1 VPARQGTKSLRLE
14 LRIPVYVHGSL
25 ADKTLC
31 LTYAFNPRAEGQA
44 WLKHSPCPGLSTQ
57 QQIPQPAEETP
68 LKRRNNLTQHQSS
81 LRTQPLRPVSATV
94 QDQLRMKLRTSI
106 QRKQAGYIR
115 TSGRDGGEYF
125 PLLVCTALTDTD
137 AVAVAVS
144 PNLGENRVIFVFHL
158 AGHYHSHAQGERLD
172 VHICA

>member
-1 VPARQGTKSLRLE
+1 
-14 LRIPVYVHGSL
+14 
-25 ADKTLC
+25 
-31 LTYAFNPRAEGQA
+31 
-44 WLKHSPCPGLSTQ
+44 
-57 QQIPQPAEETP
+57 
-68 LKRRNNLTQHQSS
+68 
-81 LRTQPLRPVSATV
+81 
-94 QDQLRMKLRTSI
+94 MKLRTSI

-158 AGHYHSHAQGERLD
+158 AGHYHSHARGERLD